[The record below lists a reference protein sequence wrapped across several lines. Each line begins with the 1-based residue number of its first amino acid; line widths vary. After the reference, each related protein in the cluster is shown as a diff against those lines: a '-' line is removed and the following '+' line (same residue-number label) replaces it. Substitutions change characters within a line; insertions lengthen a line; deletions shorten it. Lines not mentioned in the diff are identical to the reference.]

1 MPMTV
6 EALQRCV
13 GDIDRF
19 IDDAWARRPVHYPA
33 ADPDAFADLLTL
45 DDVDYMVASMAL
57 RLPTFRLIKDGAT
70 LPESS
75 YTKTGRAGSKPM
87 TGLADPARIIRLF
100 DQGATI
106 VLQGMHRFWLP
117 LARFCRELEVALGHP
132 TQVNAYVT
140 PPGSQGLAVH
150 EDAHDVFVLQAFGTK
165 HWEVWNTRP
174 PQSTQSAAAVAADDP
189 PAISAELQPGDA
201 VYMPR
206 RTPHAARTQET
217 LSGHLTVGI
226 PSITWRE
233 LLKEPLLGTLDAP
246 EFDEPLPAGYHRD
259 RERFAARVDER
270 LAEVGRQ
277 LEKADPVEVAM
288 RSADRFLT
296 TRPPILRGALVALS
310 RLASLDDRSVVRRRE
325 GSICET
331 AMREGRL
338 TVLLGDRALRMPGW
352 CEPAILAI
360 AERRSIQ
367 VSDLAPHLD
376 LEGRLTLV
384 RRLIRE
390 GLLEVVSG
398 D

>member
-1 MPMTV
+1 MTV

-19 IDDAWARRPVHYPA
+19 IDHAWARRPVHYPA
-33 ADPDAFADLLTL
+33 ADPQAFADLLTL
-45 DDVDYMVASMAL
+45 DDVDLMVSSMAL
-57 RLPTFRLIKDGAT
+57 RLPTFRLIKDGVT

-87 TGLADPARIIRLF
+87 TGLADPPRIFKLF
-100 DQGATI
+100 DEGATI

-117 LARFCRELEVALGHP
+117 LARFCRQLEVALGHP
-132 TQVNAYVT
+132 AQVNAYIT

-165 HWEVWNTRP
+165 HWEVWDTRSP
-174 PQSTQSAAAVAADDP
+174 ESTLTPAQSAVEGQ

-201 VYMPR
+201 LYMPR

-226 PSITWRE
+226 PSFTWRE
-233 LLKEPLLGTLDAP
+233 LLKEPLLEILNAP
-246 EFDEPLPAGYHRD
+246 EFDEPLPAAYHRD
-259 RERFAARVDER
+259 REAFAALVDDR
-270 LAEVGRQ
+270 LEEIGRR
-277 LEKADPVEVAM
+277 LEKADPLDVAG
-288 RSADRFLT
+288 RSVDRFLT
-296 TRPPILRGALVALS
+296 TRPPILRGGLVALA
-310 RLASLDDRSVVRRRE
+310 RLASLDDQSVVRRRDV
-325 GSICET
+325 SICELS
-331 AMREGRL
+331 AREGRL
-338 TVLLGDRALRMPGW
+338 TVFLGDRALVMPGW
-352 CEPAILAI
+352 CEPAMRTIVG
-360 AERRSIQ
+360 RGSIRI
-367 VSDLAPHLD
+367 SDLAPHLD

-384 RRLIRE
+384 RRLVRE

>member
-1 MPMTV
+1 MTV

-19 IDDAWARRPVHYPA
+19 VNEAWARRPVHYPA
-33 ADPDAFADLLTL
+33 ADPQAFADLLTL
-45 DDVDYMVASMAL
+45 DDVDFMVSSMAL

-87 TGLADPARIIRLF
+87 AGLADPARIFRLF
-100 DQGATI
+100 DQGATL

-117 LARFCRELEVALGHP
+117 LARFCRQLEMALGHP
-132 TQVNAYVT
+132 TQVNAYIT

-165 HWEVWNTRP
+165 HWEVWDTQLPR
-174 PQSTQSAAAVAADDP
+174 STLTPSQVAAHGP

-201 VYMPR
+201 IYMPR

-226 PSITWRE
+226 PSITWRD

-259 RERFAARVDER
+259 REGFAALVDER

-277 LEKADPVEVAM
+277 LEKADPVDVAG
-288 RSADRFLT
+288 RSVDRFLT

-310 RLASLDDRSVVRRRE
+310 RLASLDDRSVLRRRE
-325 GSICET
+325 GSICEP

-338 TVLLGDRALRMPGW
+338 TVFLGDRALSMPGW

-360 AERRSIQ
+360 AERPSIR
-367 VSDLAPHLD
+367 VSDLAPYLD

-384 RRLIRE
+384 GRLVRE
-390 GLLEVVSG
+390 GLLEVSG
-398 D
+398 GD

>member
-1 MPMTV
+1 MVV

-13 GDIDRF
+13 GDIACF
-19 IDDAWARRPVHYPA
+19 IDDAWARRPVHYPV
-33 ADPDAFADLLTL
+33 ADPEGFVDLLTL
-45 DDVDYMVASMAL
+45 DDVDYMVSSMAL

-75 YTKTGRAGSKPM
+75 YTKAGRAGSKPM
-87 TGLADPARIIRLF
+87 TGLADPIRIFRLF

-132 TQVNAYVT
+132 TQVNAYIT

-165 HWEVWNTRP
+165 HWEVWATRSP
-174 PQSTQSAAAVAADDP
+174 DSDLTPDQVAAADRP
-189 PAISAELQPGDA
+189 SISAELQPGDA
-201 VYMPR
+201 LYMPR
-206 RTPHAARTQET
+206 RTPHAARTQES

-233 LLKEPLLGTLDAP
+233 LLRESLLATLDAAD
-246 EFDEPLPAGYHRD
+246 FDEPLPAGYSRD
-259 RERFAARVDER
+259 REGFAARVDER
-270 LAEVGRQ
+270 LAEVGRR
-277 LEKADPVEVAM
+277 LEKTDPVEVAE
-288 RSADRFLT
+288 RSVDRFLT
-296 TRPPILRGALVALS
+296 TRPPTLRGGLVALS

-325 GSICET
+325 GSIFEPS
-331 AMREGRL
+331 MREGRL
-338 TVLLGDRALRMPGW
+338 TVLLGDRALLMPGW
-352 CEPAILAI
+352 CEPAILVI
-360 AERRSIQ
+360 AQRSSIR
-367 VSDLAPHLD
+367 VSDLAPFLD

-384 RRLIRE
+384 RRLVRE
-390 GLLEVVSG
+390 GLLEVVGG

>member
-1 MPMTV
+1 MTV

-19 IDDAWARRPVHYPA
+19 TEGAWARRPVHYPE
-33 ADPDAFADLLTL
+33 ADPEAFADLLSL
-45 DDVDYMVASMAL
+45 DDVDFIVSSMAL

-75 YTKTGRAGSKPM
+75 YTKTGRAGSKAM
-87 TGLADPARIIRLF
+87 TGLADPARIFRLF

-117 LARFCRELEVALGHP
+117 LARFCRQLEVALGHP
-132 TQVNAYVT
+132 TQVNAYIT

-150 EDAHDVFVLQAFGTK
+150 EDAHDVFVLQTFGTK
-165 HWEVWNTRP
+165 HWEVWDTRP
-174 PQSTQSAAAVAADDP
+174 PESTRTPAQVAADDP
-189 PAISAELQPGDA
+189 PVISAELQPGDA
-201 VYMPR
+201 MYMPR

-233 LLKEPLLGTLDAP
+233 LLEEPLLQALDAP

-259 RERFAARVDER
+259 QEGFTARVDDR
-270 LAEVGRQ
+270 LAEVRRR
-277 LEKADPVEVAM
+277 LEKADPGELAG
-288 RSADRFLT
+288 RWADRFLT
-296 TRPPILRGALVALS
+296 TRPALLRGGLVALS

-325 GSICET
+325 GSICEP
-331 AMREGRL
+331 AMRKGQL
-338 TVLLGDRALRMPGW
+338 TVLLGDRELIMPGW

-360 AERRSIQ
+360 AERPSIR

-384 RRLIRE
+384 RRLVRE
-390 GLLEVVSG
+390 GLLEVVGG

>member
-1 MPMTV
+1 MTLD
-6 EALQRCV
+6 ALQRCV

-19 IDDAWARRPVHYPA
+19 IDDVWARRPVHYPA
-33 ADPDAFADLLTL
+33 ADPEAFADLLTL
-45 DDVDYMVASMAL
+45 DDVDFMVSSTAL

-87 TGLADPARIIRLF
+87 TGLADPARIFRLF

-117 LARFCRELEVALGHP
+117 LAQFCRQLEVALGHP
-132 TQVNAYVT
+132 TQVNAYIT

-150 EDAHDVFVLQAFGTK
+150 EDAHDVFVLQGFGTK
-165 HWEVWNTRP
+165 HWEVWDTRP
-174 PQSTQSAAAVAADDP
+174 PQSTLTPAQVAADDP
-189 PAISAELQPGDA
+189 PAITAELQPGDA

-233 LLKEPLLGTLDAP
+233 LLKEPLLGTLEAP

-259 RERFAARVDER
+259 REGFAARVDER

-277 LEKADPVEVAM
+277 LEKADPVEVAG
-288 RSADRFLT
+288 RSVDRFLT
-296 TRPPILRGALVALS
+296 TRPPVLRGGLVALS

-325 GSICET
+325 GSICEPS
-331 AMREGRL
+331 MREGRL
-338 TVLLGDRALRMPGW
+338 TVLLGDRAVSMPGW

-360 AERRSIQ
+360 AERPSIR

-384 RRLIRE
+384 RRLVLE
-390 GLLEVVSG
+390 GLLEVGSG